1 MITRLG
7 SIDPFMGKA
16 VMAKSPRPQQTA
28 SAKAARIKAT
38 GQSSRIKGH
47 TVAATKRSQAKR
59 DAKK

>member
-1 MITRLG
+1 
-7 SIDPFMGKA
+7 
-16 VMAKSPRPQQTA
+16 MAKSPRPQQTA
-28 SAKAARIKAT
+28 SAKAARIKAS